1 VLGGQLTGPL
11 HQPAI
16 SVNIAWDRA
25 LASRETSCSRDLR
38 LYRADATNEDF
49 TISRLSN
56 QIVEPNYRL
65 NLDFPAHCIEQSLT
79 LVTSQKGLQLQFPIH
94 KEEQQGEKEPY
105 YPGSPLPLTF
115 SI

>member
-38 LYRADATNEDF
+38 LYRADATNEDYN
-49 TISRLSN
+49 IE
-56 QIVEPNYRL
+56 IVKPDYQL